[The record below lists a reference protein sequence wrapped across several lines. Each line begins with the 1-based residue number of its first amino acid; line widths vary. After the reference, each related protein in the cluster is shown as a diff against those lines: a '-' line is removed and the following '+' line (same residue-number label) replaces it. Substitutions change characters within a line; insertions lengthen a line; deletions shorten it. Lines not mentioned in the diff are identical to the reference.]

1 MSSSNVVSLLCDLV
15 SLPSVNPMGRSVPQE
30 APYFES
36 RVSDF
41 LERVFLSLKVPYER
55 RTIAP
60 GRDNLIARYE
70 PPGTALRTLLWDAHQ
85 DTVPAEGMIV
95 EPFHPTI
102 DGGRIFGRGSCDVK
116 GGLAAM
122 LSAFSRLVK
131 ERPEG
136 SARVL
141 LACTVDEEYTH
152 TGSSAVAS
160 DELDVDLAIVAEPT
174 MLDVVTA
181 HKGAV
186 RWKIVTEGVACHSSR
201 PGDGINAIYRMARVL
216 RALEMYAERLQQQ
229 SLDPL
234 LGPATLSVG
243 RIEGGQSVN
252 VVPDRCSIDLDR
264 RVIPGED
271 VDGVREALRFALN
284 TALEGSVPFDFSE
297 PWVRMPSLGPERA
310 RHWVEPVRDAMAKV
324 LGSHPTVSAVPYGTD
339 AGPLSVSG
347 IPSLVIGPGDIAQ
360 AHTKDEWIAI
370 EQLELAVEVY
380 FALACHLGQVEP
392 TPSE

>member
-1 MSSSNVVSLLCDLV
+1 
-15 SLPSVNPMGRSVPQE
+15 MGRNVPKE
-30 APYFES
+30 PPYYEE

-41 LERVFLSLKVPYER
+41 LERFFLSLKVPYER

-70 PPGTALRTLLWDAHQ
+70 PPGTAMRTLLWDAHQ

-95 EPFHPTI
+95 EPFRPLI
-102 DGGRIFGRGSCDVK
+102 EGERVFGRGSCDVK
-116 GGLAAM
+116 GGLASM
-122 LSAFSRLVK
+122 LSAFSRLVN
-131 ERPEG
+131 ERPAG

-152 TGSSAVAS
+152 TGSSALAS
-160 DELDVDLAIVAEPT
+160 EGLTVDLAIVAEPT
-174 MLDVVTA
+174 KLEVVTA

-186 RWKIVTEGVACHSSR
+186 RWKILTDGIACHSSR

-216 RALEMYAERLQQQ
+216 SALEVIANQLQEKVP
-229 SLDPL
+229 DPL
-234 LGPATLSVG
+234 LGPPTLSVG

-271 VDGVREALRFALN
+271 VDGVRETLRIALN
-284 TALEGSVPFDFSE
+284 TALDHTIPFEFSE
-297 PWVRMPSLGPERA
+297 PWVRMPSLSPEQTRN
-310 RHWVEPVRDAMAKV
+310 WVDPIRDAMAKV
-324 LGSHPTVSAVPYGTD
+324 LGTPPPVSAVPYGTD
-339 AGPLSVSG
+339 AGPLAASG
-347 IPSLVIGPGDIAQ
+347 IPSVVIGPGDIAQ

-370 EQLELAVEVY
+370 EQLELAADVY
-380 FALACHLGQVEP
+380 FALACDLGQVERGLVD
-392 TPSE
+392 